1 MLFCKPTFQD
11 LSHSVGSMPFIAFEL
26 FHDSVSCGAIDSN
39 VNNSCSQKCSFVKV
53 NVQFVHHWKRPAWL
67 LLVHVSQCSWRPM
80 LRFYWYMYLSA
91 LEGLCFASTG
101 TCISVLLEAY
111 V

>member
-1 MLFCKPTFQD
+1 
-11 LSHSVGSMPFIAFEL
+11 MPFIAFEL

-91 LEGLCFASTG
+91 LEGPCIDLFFEISFELVFTFYCFLSN
-101 TCISVLLEAY
+101 
-111 V
+111 